1 MSVQRQSGCC
11 VALHCHFHSNSPYA
25 NLKRLLYSGYV
36 MDAITT
42 NVAGTG
48 VPATG
53 VPLSAVPLTIRFAG
67 RSFYCPPEECDNIVS
82 LFTGPHLH
90 SRASRRHTGGGKAIN
105 P

>member
-42 NVAGTG
+42 NVA
-48 VPATG
+48 AQ
-53 VPLSAVPLTIRFAG
+53 
-67 RSFYCPPEECDNIVS
+67 EC
-82 LFTGPHLH
+82 LLP
-90 SRASRRHTGGGKAIN
+90 ASRYQPFR
-105 P
+105 